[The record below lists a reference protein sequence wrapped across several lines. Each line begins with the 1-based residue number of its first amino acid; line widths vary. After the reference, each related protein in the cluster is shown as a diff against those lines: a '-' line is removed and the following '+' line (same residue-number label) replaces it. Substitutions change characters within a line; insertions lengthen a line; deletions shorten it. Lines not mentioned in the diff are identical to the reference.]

1 MNKVFNDKRLKYGTY
16 SVVVSLV
23 FIAILVVINL
33 IIGQFNK
40 SFDFTKDD
48 MFSLSDETKSV
59 IDNIDT
65 DINVYTLFATNS
77 SDAVI
82 GRVNQVIDQY
92 SQSSPHI
99 KVENRDLY
107 LHPDFAKKY
116 ASEDTSVSIN
126 SIIVECG
133 SKFKV
138 IGYSDYYSNNGTL
151 NLESALTSA
160 LQYVNMEVAPT
171 VYFVTG
177 HGEPNN
183 SNFTSLND
191 QLNIAN
197 YTSATVNLLSE
208 EIPQDCKVLVLTPV
222 DRDYSQAEIEKVLN
236 YLNNDGSVFM
246 LLGGVDT
253 AKCPNLMSIAST
265 YGLTL
270 DDGYIYEGQE
280 SSYMVYPYAVL
291 PELREHDI
299 NKSLISKNYHTI
311 AVACQSVV
319 NTELQ
324 KQGLKFEPILSTS
337 DEAYIK
343 TGDNTSVNKEKGDKE
358 GPFNIAV
365 AVTDSTYT
373 DKEHTTKLI
382 VSGCSYYFID
392 PSTDS
397 MVNNGNSTFMV
408 NGINWLN
415 NNSDSIYI
423 APKSLE
429 SSSIVVDAGSASAI
443 KLISWVVIPAVLF
456 IAGFVVWVT
465 RRNR

>member
-16 SVVVSLV
+16 SIVVTLI

-48 MFSLSDETKSV
+48 IFSLSDETKSV
-59 IDNIDT
+59 LDNVDT
-65 DINVYTLFATNS
+65 GINIYTLFSTNS
-77 SDAVI
+77 SDAII

-92 SQSSPHI
+92 SQYSSHI

-116 ASEDTSVSIN
+116 ASEDTSVSVN

-133 SKFKV
+133 NKFKV
-138 IGYSDYYSNNGTL
+138 IGYSDYYSDNGTL

-160 LQYVNMEVAPT
+160 LQYVNMEATPA

-177 HGEPNN
+177 HGEPDN

-191 QLNIAN
+191 QLKLAN
-197 YTSATVNLLSE
+197 YTSATVNLISD

-222 DRDYSQAEIEKVLN
+222 DRDYSQAETEKVLN
-236 YLNNDGSVFM
+236 YLNNDGSAFM
-246 LLGGVDT
+246 LLGGIDT

-270 DDGYIYEGQE
+270 DEGYVYEGQE

-291 PELREHDI
+291 PELKEHDI
-299 NKSLISKNYHTI
+299 NKTLISKNYHTI

-319 NTELQ
+319 NTKLQ
-324 KQGLKFEPILSTS
+324 KQGLNFEPILSTS
-337 DEAYIK
+337 DKAYIK
-343 TGDNTSVNKEKGDKE
+343 TENNTSANKEKGDKE

-373 DKEHTTKLI
+373 DKEHTTKLV

-392 PSTDS
+392 SSTDS

-408 NGINWLN
+408 NAINWLN

-429 SSSIVVDAGSASAI
+429 SSSIVVDAGSASTI
-443 KLISWVVIPAVLF
+443 KLVCWVVMPAILF
-456 IAGFVVWVT
+456 VAGFVVWIT

>member
-16 SVVVSLV
+16 SIVVTLI

-48 MFSLSDETKSV
+48 IFSLSDETKSV
-59 IDNIDT
+59 LDNVDT
-65 DINVYTLFATNS
+65 GINIYTLFSTNS
-77 SDAVI
+77 SDAII

-92 SQSSPHI
+92 SQYSSHI

-116 ASEDTSVSIN
+116 ASEDTSVSVN

-133 SKFKV
+133 NKFKV
-138 IGYSDYYSNNGTL
+138 IGYSDYYSDNSTL

-160 LQYVNMEVAPT
+160 LQYVNMEAAPA

-177 HGEPNN
+177 HGEPDN
-183 SNFTSLND
+183 SNFTSLNE
-191 QLNIAN
+191 QLKLAN
-197 YTSATVNLLSE
+197 YTSATVNLISD

-222 DRDYSQAEIEKVLN
+222 DRDYSQAETEKVLN
-236 YLNNDGSVFM
+236 YLNNDGSAFM
-246 LLGGVDT
+246 LLGGIDT
-253 AKCPNLMSIAST
+253 VKCPNLMSIAST

-270 DDGYIYEGQE
+270 DEGYVYEGQE

-291 PELREHDI
+291 PELEEHDI
-299 NKSLISKNYHTI
+299 NKTLISKNYHTI

-319 NTELQ
+319 NTKLQ
-324 KQGLKFEPILSTS
+324 KQGLNFEPILSTS
-337 DEAYIK
+337 DKAYIK
-343 TGDNTSVNKEKGDKE
+343 TENNTSANKEKGDKE

-373 DKEHTTKLI
+373 DKEHTTKLV

-408 NGINWLN
+408 NAINWLN

-429 SSSIVVDAGSASAI
+429 SSSIVVDAGSASTI
-443 KLISWVVIPAVLF
+443 KLVCWVVMPAILF
-456 IAGFVVWVT
+456 VAGFVVWIT

>member
-16 SVVVSLV
+16 SIVVTLI

-48 MFSLSDETKSV
+48 IFSLSDETKSV
-59 IDNIDT
+59 LDNVDT
-65 DINVYTLFATNS
+65 GINIYTLFSTNS
-77 SDAVI
+77 SDAII

-92 SQSSPHI
+92 SQYSSHI
-99 KVENRDLY
+99 NVENRDLY

-116 ASEDTSVSIN
+116 ASEDTSVSVN

-133 SKFKV
+133 NKFKV
-138 IGYSDYYSNNGTL
+138 IGYSDYYSDNGTL

-160 LQYVNMEVAPT
+160 LQYVNMEATPA

-177 HGEPNN
+177 HGEPDN
-183 SNFTSLND
+183 SNFTSLNE
-191 QLNIAN
+191 QLKLAN
-197 YTSATVNLLSE
+197 YTSATVNLISD
-208 EIPQDCKVLVLTPV
+208 EIPQDCKVLVLPPV
-222 DRDYSQAEIEKVLN
+222 DRDYSQAETEKVLN
-236 YLNNDGSVFM
+236 YLNNDGSAFM
-246 LLGGVDT
+246 LLGGIDT

-270 DDGYIYEGQE
+270 DEGYVYEGQE

-291 PELREHDI
+291 PELKEHDI
-299 NKSLISKNYHTI
+299 NKTLISKNYHTI

-319 NTELQ
+319 NTKLQ
-324 KQGLKFEPILSTS
+324 KQGLNFEPILSTS
-337 DEAYIK
+337 DKAYIK
-343 TGDNTSVNKEKGDKE
+343 TENNTSANKEKGDKE

-373 DKEHTTKLI
+373 DKEHTTKLV

-408 NGINWLN
+408 NAINWLN

-429 SSSIVVDAGSASAI
+429 SSSIVVDAGSASTI
-443 KLISWVVIPAVLF
+443 KLVCWVVMPAILF
-456 IAGFVVWVT
+456 VAGFVVWIT